1 LLFFLRLSEGNMNK
15 EQNAALEAERV
26 AAESWY
32 EEYAAK
38 GWSVSKIATTTAFKA
53 GIEYARAQL
62 AAPDNAALLREVEC
76 LKSAVLVSQRSAVAI
91 SKELRAQLAAPAGV
105 ADGWRDLLE
114 LLVIDDE
121 RRIKH
126 AGSWRQELHKR
137 ATELLYAP
145 SPAPMAAPSNDQ
157 LMKLA
162 GECLEMPGGC
172 GMLYANYAREVLR
185 RWGSVTAPASEQKPV
200 WWQFFQD
207 GEWHMGFKH
216 PENHCA
222 NTEAAGYPVRDLYAG
237 PVMNAPSS
245 DVVQV
250 PRELQ
255 DEAEHCAF
263 VLENIGSMDA
273 EDIDGDAID
282 LRLEDADGRDTGCD
296 VSIVEYAERA
306 ANVIRALLNGGRV

>member
-1 LLFFLRLSEGNMNK
+1 MNK
-15 EQNAALEAERV
+15 ENKQNNAALEAERV
-26 AAESWY
+26 AFEAAAAEIY
-32 EEYAAK
+32 K
-38 GWSVSKIATTTAFKA
+38 GWAVGRDVGDVYRTSSWTGTSYMNAYTDLAWEMWNKA
-53 GIEYARAQL
+53 
-62 AAPDNAALLREVEC
+62 
-76 LKSAVLVSQRSAVAI
+76 
-91 SKELRAQLAAPAGV
+91 RAQLAAPAGV

-282 LRLEDADGRDTGCD
+282 LRFEDADGRDTGCD
-296 VSIVEYAERA
+296 VSIVAYAERA
-306 ANVIRALLNGGRV
+306 AKVIRALLNGGRS

>member
-1 LLFFLRLSEGNMNK
+1 MNK

-105 ADGWRDLLE
+105 AEGVFCFEYQHVFNKEKRTVCITRKEVAEGMEDTLFDKLSEQICQCEPVGETNVVDCNCCDYAEDFDLLA
-114 LLVIDDE
+114 D
-121 RRIKH
+121 
-126 AGSWRQELHKR
+126 
-137 ATELLYAP
+137 AP
-145 SPAPMAAPSNDQ
+145 PPAPEHVEKRTTGDKYRA
-157 LMKLA
+157 
-162 GECLEMPGGC
+162 E
-172 GMLYANYAREVLR
+172 LYDEVWQKAR
-185 RWGSVTAPASEQKPV
+185 
-200 WWQFFQD
+200 D
-207 GEWHMGFKH
+207 MGYG
-216 PENHCA
+216 NV
-222 NTEAAGYPVRDLYAG
+222 TEALIALERLKPA
-237 PVMNAPSS
+237 S
-245 DVVQV
+245 DVVPV

-255 DEAEHCAF
+255 DEAERCAF
-263 VLENIGSMDA
+263 ALENIGSMDA

-282 LRLEDADGRDTGCD
+282 LRFEDADGRDTGCD